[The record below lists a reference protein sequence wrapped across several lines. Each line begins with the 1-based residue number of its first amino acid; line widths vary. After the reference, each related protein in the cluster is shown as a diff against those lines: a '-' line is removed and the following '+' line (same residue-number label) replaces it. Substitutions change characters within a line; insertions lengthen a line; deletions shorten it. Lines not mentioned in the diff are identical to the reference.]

1 MQDSEHE
8 DCSET
13 SFPVPPGCKKT
24 TGTFDRRVKINSDFM
39 KGADLKPVLD
49 FLSEK

>member
-1 MQDSEHE
+1 MKTVQKQA
-8 DCSET
+8 
-13 SFPVPPGCKKT
+13 FRFLRAAKKT